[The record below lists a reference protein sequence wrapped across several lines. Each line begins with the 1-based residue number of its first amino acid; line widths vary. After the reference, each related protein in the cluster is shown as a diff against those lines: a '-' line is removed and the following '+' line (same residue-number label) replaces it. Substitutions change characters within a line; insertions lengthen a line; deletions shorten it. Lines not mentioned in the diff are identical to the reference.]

1 MALVDMKSEYGPTN
15 TINQK
20 GTGTILGHNTVP
32 MANAQ
37 LGNPTIGG
45 KKNLTTFND
54 LQSASHNSKFG
65 PFNSPNKK
73 GTGLKVDLL
82 GNDPENPEIDFTNYR
97 P

>member
-15 TINQK
+15 TINEK

-45 KKNLTTFND
+45 KKN
-54 LQSASHNSKFG
+54 
-65 PFNSPNKK
+65 
-73 GTGLKVDLL
+73 
-82 GNDPENPEIDFTNYR
+82 
-97 P
+97 